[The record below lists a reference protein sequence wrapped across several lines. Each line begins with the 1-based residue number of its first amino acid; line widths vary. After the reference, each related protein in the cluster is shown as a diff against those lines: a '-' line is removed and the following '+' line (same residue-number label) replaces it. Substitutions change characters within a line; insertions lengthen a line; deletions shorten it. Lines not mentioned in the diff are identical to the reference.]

1 MPTFVTAHTFCASC
15 KLQFKHRRA
24 GVDVDAINYAT
35 NYTTKIKAKFPTVT
49 KSILMNLYLN
59 QEDQKQHIA
68 NQ

>member
-1 MPTFVTAHTFCASC
+1 MVSVPRTSW
-15 KLQFKHRRA
+15 
-24 GVDVDAINYAT
+24 VDIDAINYAT